1 LIATPD
7 NSGMNEVAH
16 PHVDQKYIDRYGSFE
31 NVIAVTLARLSLD
44 LKKAEKSILSQ
55 EQSSCP
61 VIHAF
66 GPGLYI
72 REVFMPAGT
81 IAIGHEQRFEQM
93 NVLLKGRVVML
104 NKNGNTVEL
113 VAPMAFTGP
122 PGQKIGYIAEDMV
135 WQNIYATT
143 ETDIEKLEAM
153 FLVKDDVWEEDRK
166 QRIDSLRP
174 EKQPDR
180 DDYMALLEE
189 FGISHAQAR
198 AETEHQADM
207 RVFPYGRYK
216 VMVKESPIDGRGMFA
231 TAPIEA
237 GEVIAPAR
245 IEGKR
250 TPAGRYV
257 NHSISP
263 NAHFVLRENGDLD
276 LVASVG
282 INGNMGGRT
291 ESEITIDYR
300 QALAQWG
307 LV

>member
-1 LIATPD
+1 
-7 NSGMNEVAH
+7 MNEVAH
-16 PHVDQKYIDRYGSFE
+16 PPVDQKFIDRYGSFE
-31 NVIAVTLARLSLD
+31 NVIAATLAKLSLD
-44 LKKAEKSILSQ
+44 LKKAERSILSLD
-55 EQSSCP
+55 QSACP

-72 REVFMPAGT
+72 REVFMPAGA

-104 NKNGNTVEL
+104 NKSGVPTEL

-122 PGQKIGYIAEDMV
+122 PGQKIGYISEDMV

-153 FLVKDDVWEEDRK
+153 FLVKDEVWEEDRK
-166 QRIDSLRP
+166 QRIDSIRP

-180 DDYMALLEE
+180 DDYRALLEE

-207 RVFPYGRYK
+207 REFPYGRYK
-216 VMVKESPIDGRGMFA
+216 VMVKDSPIDGRGMFA
-231 TAPIEA
+231 TSPINA

-245 IEGKR
+245 IDSKR

-257 NHSISP
+257 NHSLSP

-276 LVASVG
+276 LVASVD

-300 QALAQWG
+300 QALELRG
-307 LV
+307 LACQQLSAHQ

>member
-1 LIATPD
+1 
-7 NSGMNEVAH
+7 MNEVAH
-16 PHVDQKYIDRYGSFE
+16 PPVDQKFIDRYGSFE
-31 NVIAVTLARLSLD
+31 NVIAATLAKLSLD
-44 LKKAEKSILSQ
+44 LKKAERSILSLD
-55 EQSSCP
+55 QSACP

-104 NKNGNTVEL
+104 NKSGVPTEL

-143 ETDIEKLEAM
+143 ETDIETLESM
-153 FLVKDDVWEEDRK
+153 FIVKDDVWEEDRRSRIEAARADK
-166 QRIDSLRP
+166 QA
-174 EKQPDR
+174 DR
-180 DDYMALLEE
+180 DDYFSVLEE
-189 FGISHAQAR
+189 FGISHAQAM
-198 AETEHQADM
+198 AETEHQDDM
-207 RVFPYGRYK
+207 REFPYGRYK
-216 VMVKESPIDGRGMFA
+216 VMVKNSPIDGRGMFA
-231 TAPIEA
+231 TSPITA

-245 IEGKR
+245 IDGKR

-263 NAHFVLRENGDLD
+263 NAYFVLRDNGDLD
-276 LVASVG
+276 LVASVE
-282 INGNMGGRT
+282 ISGNMGGRT

-300 QALAQWG
+300 QALGFGGKACQQ
-307 LV
+307 LSVHQ